1 MKAIT
6 LFGAA
11 FLLVFLTAAAVSVY
25 GFGQYEQAWG
35 RGGSLQAEAWL
46 ALVGALVA
54 MGSFGI
60 SSAVLHRTHAP
71 AASFT
76 LGAVCAV
83 GYIALCW
90 AIDCFASSGGV
101 YVGFLLLISLSAF
114 AALGGLR
121 AAA

>member
-1 MKAIT
+1 MKAVI

-35 RGGSLQAEAWL
+35 RGGSLQVESWL

-60 SSAVLHRTHAP
+60 SSALLRRAHMPT
-71 AASFT
+71 ASFL
-76 LGAVCAV
+76 LGVVCSVA
-83 GYIALCW
+83 YIAFCW
-90 AIDCFASSGGV
+90 AIIGFASSSGV
-101 YVGFLLLISLSAF
+101 YVAFLLLVSLSAF

-121 AAA
+121 VAG

>member
-11 FLLVFLTAAAVSVY
+11 FLLVFLIAAVVSVY

-35 RGGSLQAEAWL
+35 RGGSVQVEAWL
-46 ALVGALVA
+46 ALIGALVA

-60 SSAVLHRTHAP
+60 SSALLRRVHAP
-71 AASFT
+71 AAAFA
-76 LGAVCAV
+76 LGIVCAA

-90 AIDCFASSGGV
+90 AIDGFASTSGV
-101 YVGFLLLISLSAF
+101 YVAFLLLISLSAF
-114 AALGGLR
+114 AALGGFR
-121 AAA
+121 AAG